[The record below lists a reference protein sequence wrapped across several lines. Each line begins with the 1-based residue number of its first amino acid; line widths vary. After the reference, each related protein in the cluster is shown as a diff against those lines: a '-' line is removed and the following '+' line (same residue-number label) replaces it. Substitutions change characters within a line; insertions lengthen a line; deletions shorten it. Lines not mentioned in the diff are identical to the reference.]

1 MKKFIAIITVLFF
14 ISSMSAR
21 ADSVQIASLP
31 SNATEEQLEVT
42 ENLVGSIFAEVQNGL
57 GYAEARAKSNNI
69 IFNAWLNKQTNGY
82 SYSKLANIADN
93 LIWIY
98 RDMYLRPQFYTE
110 KENEVKYIIL
120 DVIDEYKDGMVD
132 YPQACKNARIKI
144 CQSVNPS
151 FDYVAEYA
159 KDNCYGDVPAVDS
172 SLFII
177 ARKLIAE
184 AK

>member
-1 MKKFIAIITVLFF
+1 MKKISLAITIIFLISSITV
-14 ISSMSAR
+14 SA
-21 ADSVQIASLP
+21 DGIQIASLP
-31 SNATEEQLEVT
+31 SNATEEQLQIT
-42 ENLVGSIFAEVQNGL
+42 ENLVGNIFTEVQNGL
-57 GYAEARAKSNNI
+57 GYAEARAKSNNM

-82 SYSKLANIADN
+82 SYSELVNIADN

-98 RDMYLRPQFYTE
+98 RDMYLHPQFYA
-110 KENEVKYIIL
+110 ENEETVKYIIT
-120 DVIDEYKDGMVD
+120 DVIDEYKNGIIY

-144 CQSVNPS
+144 YQSVNPS
-151 FDYVAEYA
+151 FDYDAEYA

>member
-1 MKKFIAIITVLFF
+1 MKKFVVTIIIIFL
-14 ISSMSAR
+14 ISSMTAR
-21 ADSVQIASLP
+21 ADSIQIASLP

-42 ENLVGSIFAEVQNGL
+42 ENLVGGIFAEVQNGL

-69 IFNAWLNKQTNGY
+69 ILNAWLNKQANGC
-82 SYSKLANIADN
+82 SYSELVNIADN

-110 KENEVKYIIL
+110 SEETVKYIIS
-120 DVIDEYKDGMVD
+120 DVIDEYKNGTIY

-144 CQSVNPS
+144 YQSVNPS
-151 FDYVAEYA
+151 LDYDAEYA

>member
-1 MKKFIAIITVLFF
+1 MKKLISVITILFL
-14 ISSMSAR
+14 ISSINVS
-21 ADSVQIASLP
+21 ADSIQTASLP
-31 SNATEEQLEVT
+31 SKATEEQLEVA
-42 ENLVGSIFAEVQNGL
+42 ENLVGGVFAEVQNGL

-69 IFNAWLNKQTNGY
+69 IFNAWFKKQTNGY
-82 SYSKLANIADN
+82 SYSELTNIANN
-93 LIWIY
+93 LIWTY

-110 KENEVKYIIL
+110 NEEIVKYIIS
-120 DVIDEYKDGMVD
+120 DVIEKYKNGILD
-132 YPQACKNARIKI
+132 YSQACKNARIKI

-151 FDYVAEYA
+151 FDYDAEYA
-159 KDNCYGDVPAVDS
+159 KDSCYRDIPAVDS

>member
-1 MKKFIAIITVLFF
+1 MKKLFLAIAIIFL
-14 ISSMSAR
+14 ISSIIVSA
-21 ADSVQIASLP
+21 DGIQIASSP
-31 SNATEEQLEVT
+31 SNATEEQLQVT

-82 SYSKLANIADN
+82 SYSELTNIANN
-93 LIWIY
+93 LIWTY

-110 KENEVKYIIL
+110 SEESVKYIIS
-120 DVIDEYKDGMVD
+120 DVIDEYKNGIVD
-132 YPQACKNARIKI
+132 YPQSCKNARIKI
-144 CQSVNPS
+144 YQSVNPT
-151 FDYVAEYA
+151 FDYDTEYA
-159 KDNCYGDVPAVDS
+159 KDSCYRDVPAVDS
-172 SLFII
+172 SIFII

>member
-1 MKKFIAIITVLFF
+1 MKKLFLAIAIIFL
-14 ISSMSAR
+14 ISSITVS
-21 ADSVQIASLP
+21 ADSIKIASLP
-31 SNATEEQLEVT
+31 SNATEEQLQVT
-42 ENLVGSIFAEVQNGL
+42 ENLVGNIFTEVQNGL

-69 IFNAWLNKQTNGY
+69 ILKAWLNKQANGY
-82 SYSKLANIADN
+82 SYSELTNIANN
-93 LIWIY
+93 LILIY

-110 KENEVKYIIL
+110 KENEVKYIIS
-120 DVIDEYKDGMVD
+120 DVIDEYKNGIVD

-151 FDYVAEYA
+151 FDYDAEYA
-159 KDNCYGDVPAVDS
+159 KDNCYRDVPAVDS

>member
-1 MKKFIAIITVLFF
+1 MKKIFIAISIIFF
-14 ISSMSAR
+14 ISSITVS
-21 ADSVQIASLP
+21 ADSIQIASLP

-82 SYSKLANIADN
+82 SYSELANIADN
-93 LIWIY
+93 LIWTY
-98 RDMYLRPQFYTE
+98 RDMYLRPQFYA
-110 KENEVKYIIL
+110 ENEETVKYIIT
-120 DVIDEYKDGMVD
+120 DIIYEYKNGIVD

-144 CQSVNPS
+144 YQSVNPL
-151 FDYVAEYA
+151 FDYDAEYA
-159 KDNCYGDVPAVDS
+159 KDNCYRNIPAVDS